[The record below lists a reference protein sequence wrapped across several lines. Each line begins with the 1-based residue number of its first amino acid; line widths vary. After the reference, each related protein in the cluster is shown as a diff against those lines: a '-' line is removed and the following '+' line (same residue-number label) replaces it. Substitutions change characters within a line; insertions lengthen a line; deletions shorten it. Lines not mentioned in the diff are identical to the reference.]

1 MLHRRFVIIGFFVIL
16 TIFSRAEVVWAQL
29 YSTTAGNTSFY
40 SSTPAEDIRANN
52 TKTQVALN
60 TTSGEIAVRMLMRE
74 FVFPNK
80 LMQEH
85 FNENYME
92 SEKYPTGTFSGKLDQ
107 LPDLSRE
114 GTYRVSAT
122 GTFTVHGV
130 AKARTLT
137 GTLKVA
143 NNQLQLLA
151 DFEVALADHRIRVPK
166 IVFMKI
172 AQDIAVKCDY
182 VLLPKK

>member
-1 MLHRRFVIIGFFVIL
+1 MLYRRLVVIFLVVLAIL
-16 TIFSRAEVVWAQL
+16 SRAEAAWAQL

-40 SSTPAEDIRANN
+40 SSTPAEDIQANN
-52 TKTQVALN
+52 SKTQVALN

-85 FNENYME
+85 FNENYVE
-92 SEKYPTGTFSGKLDQ
+92 SDKYPTATFSGKLDR
-107 LPDLSRE
+107 LPDLTRE
-114 GTYRVSAT
+114 GVYPVSAT

-130 AKARTLT
+130 AKTRTLT
-137 GTLKVA
+137 GTLKVT
-143 NNQLQLLA
+143 NTQLQLLA

-172 AQDIAVKCDY
+172 AQNIAVKCDY
-182 VLLPKK
+182 LLLPKK